1 MQISIVLM
9 MDEYIYANTLDKK
22 SQRLKILIEDLFE
35 VSKATSNN
43 IVLHPM
49 EVDVVNLLK
58 QVAVEHTERFAAKGL
73 TLRWDV
79 PEEKVIVVLDNQKT
93 FRIFENLFVNIQK
106 YAMPQSRVYNHAGRW
121 LQSGCSERKTQEIC
135 GISEHGNRK

>member
-1 MQISIVLM
+1 M
-9 MDEYIYANTLDKK
+9 
-22 SQRLKILIEDLFE
+22 IEDLFE

-58 QVAVEHTERFAAKGL
+58 QVAVEHTERFAAMGL

-79 PEEKVIVVLDNQKT
+79 PEEK
-93 FRIFENLFVNIQK
+93 
-106 YAMPQSRVYNHAGRW
+106 
-121 LQSGCSERKTQEIC
+121 
-135 GISEHGNRK
+135 

>member
-1 MQISIVLM
+1 M
-9 MDEYIYANTLDKK
+9 
-22 SQRLKILIEDLFE
+22 IEDLFG
-35 VSKATSNN
+35 VNKATSNN

-58 QVAVEHTERFAAKGL
+58 TGCGGAYGRFAAMGL

-106 YAMPQSRVYNHAGRW
+106 YAMPQSRVYVQVHTSGRHRR
-121 LQSGCSERKTQEIC
+121 GFVEVTIKIC
-135 GISEHGNRK
+135 RRRN